1 MHYLNEIIGV
11 SKNIAEGKIARK
23 IAHSS
28 SNVMDNKKV
37 QILKEIS
44 LTQQINFEI
53 NTLSSEQQILALLK
67 GKLILV

>member
-1 MHYLNEIIGV
+1 MRSLEFLRILQ
-11 SKNIAEGKIARK
+11 KEKIARLK
-23 IAHSS
+23 LLTRA
-28 SNVMDNKKV
+28 VMLWIIKGSD
-37 QILKEIS
+37 IKEIS

>member
-1 MHYLNEIIGV
+1 
-11 SKNIAEGKIARK
+11 
-23 IAHSS
+23 
-28 SNVMDNKKV
+28 MDNKKV